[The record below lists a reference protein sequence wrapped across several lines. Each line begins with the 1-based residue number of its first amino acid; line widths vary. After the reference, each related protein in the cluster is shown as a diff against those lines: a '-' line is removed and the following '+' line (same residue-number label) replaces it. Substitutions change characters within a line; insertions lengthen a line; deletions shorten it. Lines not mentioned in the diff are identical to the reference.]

1 MPLCLACYWTA
12 DVFIMRTST
21 SEGDVAS
28 GHVLGSKDTQ
38 LKCYYFSVAW
48 KKIILTNVYVGK
60 PSWLLVLWWVVF
72 FFLCHP
78 SLSKYLC
85 SKEESLVNIFYLKEK
100 HKVLIQAYQRNLIV
114 HKQSCAVSKAAICD
128 FSVCCGAFCVI
139 FLLYPPIPHVSSFLE
154 TLPLWDVAQYP
165 KAFNSI
171 L

>member
-85 SKEESLVNIFYLKEK
+85 SKEEDNSHLLIFSIWKKTTKSLFR
-100 HKVLIQAYQRNLIV
+100 LIRGTWLYI
-114 HKQSCAVSKAAICD
+114 SKAVLWAKQRFVTSLC
-128 FSVCCGAFCVI
+128 AFCVI